1 MEKIPGTQ
9 KYLVEIVAMF
19 ATFLPTVL
27 WYAGLEECATAVH
40 CRLRLWAW
48 CTCTKAKFLPLH
60 EHTLHI
66 LQRSKKAKKK
76 RKEKVLHVWNTCYT

>member
-27 WYAGLEECATAVH
+27 WYAGLEEYATAVH

-48 CTCTKAKFLPLH
+48 CTCTKAKLLPLH

-66 LQRSKKAKKK
+66 LQRSKKAKQKK
-76 RKEKVLHVWNTCYT
+76 KEKVLHVRNTCYT